1 MMLGADDIKRRVSQL
16 ENYLNAALQYD
27 EYRNHSAMV
36 RTNSPHKLWSQ
47 INHSNLEKSLTLF
60 FFQLEFLEVSEFS
73 FVRDLVCKTKEGMV
87 R

>member
-1 MMLGADDIKRRVSQL
+1 MMLGADDIKRRVAQL

-36 RTNSPHKLWSQ
+36 RTNPPHKVWSQ
-47 INHSNLEKSLTLF
+47 LNHSNHEKSLP

>member
-1 MMLGADDIKRRVSQL
+1 MMLGADDIKRRVAQL

-36 RTNSPHKLWSQ
+36 RTNPINKAWSQ
-47 INHSNLEKSLTLF
+47 KTTVILNKVSL

>member
-1 MMLGADDIKRRVSQL
+1 MMLGADDIKRRVAQL

-36 RTNSPHKLWSQ
+36 RTNPHNKLWAQ
-47 INHSNLEKSLTLF
+47 INHSNLEKSLT